1 MKYLIR
7 NNCFIPYFLVL
18 AILIQ
23 CKKGNDKNGLPPE
36 TQVGNN
42 TFGCLVNGK
51 VFTPKGGGLSPNY
64 SCYYQQIYPG
74 NTGFYF
80 HVSGSDLNNSSFA
93 YNVNIN
99 CDSVKISENQS
110 YTLSNAKKGNSVG
123 AYLIVSIA
131 KNNEYAT
138 NVALTGQ
145 LIVKKFDEINHIA
158 SGTFWFNAVNTLGD
172 TVKITDG
179 RFDMKY
185 TQ

>member
-1 MKYLIR
+1 MKNFMRKLY
-7 NNCFIPYFLVL
+7 FILCL
-18 AILIQ
+18 TGLILIIE
-23 CKKGNDKNGLPPE
+23 CKKSNNNSLPPE

-51 VFTPKGGGLSPNY
+51 VFRPKGGGLSPNY

-80 HVSGSDLNNSSFA
+80 HVSGSDLSNSSIA
-93 YNVNIN
+93 YDVNIN
-99 CDSVKISENQS
+99 CDSVRISENQT
-110 YTLSNAKKGNSVG
+110 YTLSNTQKGNSVG
-123 AYLIVSIA
+123 AYLIVTLA
-131 KNNEYAT
+131 KNNEYTT
-138 NVALTGQ
+138 NVTLTGQ